1 MRTIPRA
8 YEKGEF
14 ILICYLPIMVIV
26 TFLIS
31 TLQNFSPV
39 LTYNHAFLIKTA
51 LHLMLASALVLIF
64 IDIENV
70 SEKRLKTT
78 DWYIRIIV
86 FLFLIGTVF
95 LTLGTL
101 VNIVMM
107 TFSTSPTF
115 ESVRQHAGY
124 GGMMKQLLRAAVMFA
139 GAWIWLKGIN
149 KGHAVLAISGMVIVM
164 LINPPDSYVQS
175 KFRQMKHQEMESI
188 SITSEQSPTDEMKG
202 EEQKGVKQSAPK
214 THPSFVVGSDKIE
227 GLWFPFHTPRLY
239 GIALML
245 FTLVRYQKPKEQLE

>member
-8 YEKGEF
+8 YEKGEH
-14 ILICYLPIMVIV
+14 ILIFYLPILFIFTYMINKVQEF
-26 TFLIS
+26 TS
-31 TLQNFSPV
+31 V
-39 LTYNHAFLIKTA
+39 LTYNHGFLIETT
-51 LHLMLASALVLIF
+51 LHLVLAAALVLIF
-64 IDIENV
+64 IDIKNV

-78 DWYIRIIV
+78 DWYMCIIV
-86 FLFLIGTVF
+86 FLFLIGSVL

-107 TFSTSPTF
+107 TFSTSPAF

-139 GAWIWLKGIN
+139 GAWIWLKGIR
-149 KGHAVLAISGMVIVM
+149 KGHAVLALSGMAILM
-164 LINPPDSYVQS
+164 LINSPGSWVQS
-175 KFRQMKHQEMESI
+175 RFHQMKQQEMESI
-188 SITSEQSPTDEMKG
+188 SITSEESPTDEMKG